1 MFSTADSHHLRNYI
15 AIAVVILLS
24 SGCKSPSLLSEEKVA
39 LPETFVGGTS
49 DTLSMANLSWKEFF
63 PDTYLKAYID
73 TALVRNHSFLQT
85 LERVSLAREQL
96 RVGRGA
102 LLPEVS
108 LGLSAGVQRFGEYTM
123 DGVGNSTTNT
133 PDLAKDKHIP
143 DPYKNLNLGVSFQW
157 EADVWGKLTDKKRA
171 AALRWMNS
179 VEAARLAQAML
190 VSEVAV
196 QYYHLSLIHI

>member
-1 MFSTADSHHLRNYI
+1 MER
-15 AIAVVILLS
+15 IL
-24 SGCKSPSLLSEEKVA
+24 SG
-39 LPETFVGGTS
+39 
-49 DTLSMANLSWKEFF
+49 
-63 PDTYLKAYID
+63 YLFKGYID
-73 TALVRNHSFLQT
+73 TALVKNHSFLQT

-157 EADVWGKLTDKKRA
+157 EADVWGKLTDK
-171 AALRWMNS
+171 N
-179 VEAARLAQAML
+179 
-190 VSEVAV
+190 V
-196 QYYHLSLIHI
+196 QQRFAG